1 MLEPKAQDCA
11 AEFEGS
17 IGAAFQ
23 SLKRL
28 IHDAAQAGVEGLR
41 GAA

>member
-17 IGAAFQ
+17 IGAA
-23 SLKRL
+23 LKRL